1 MKVTIRCKLSMYDE
15 LDDPE
20 VKIVYSVDA
29 IAKDLI
35 KNLKEELSEKGNV
48 YITDYTINVN

>member
-1 MKVTIRCKLSMYDE
+1 MKITIKCKLSMYDE

-20 VKIVYSVDA
+20 VKAVYSVDA

-48 YITDYTINVN
+48 YITDYTISVN

>member
-20 VKIVYSVDA
+20 VKAVYSVDA